1 MVVILFDKEKKHL
14 KHKVKNLAHN
24 KVLFFIEAKK
34 LMGEGVPHLH

>member
-1 MVVILFDKEKKHL
+1 MVVIWFDKEKKHL
-14 KHKVKNLAHN
+14 KH